1 MGEYAITGIRVQD
14 VQTLSANNTPQLI
27 KRVTYY
33 VGTNGPFTLDY
44 TPQEY
49 LADRIKA
56 DMEKEVDILKAIGA
70 TARG

>member
-1 MGEYAITGIRVQD
+1 MGDYEVTGIRVQD

-33 VGTNGPFTLDY
+33 VGHNGPFTLDY

-49 LADRIKA
+49 TADQVKA
-56 DMEKEVDILKAIGA
+56 DMQKEVDILTAIGA
-70 TARG
+70 TAGA